1 MNNSRRSWLV
11 SDIEATCAKSAPT
24 MVDGSSLMSLNDIFR
39 DESVREKVIL
49 ENIRHRKGWQ
59 DIAGGEFWCRFFKNY
74 WDFSHRWL
82 RRQNCSTQTPS
93 SPSICTNTLL
103 GVSTTIQFTKTQL
116 IWKKI
121 STSQIIF
128 KLKAPSLRSL
138 LLCWCGYWAEVNSM
152 MRLYLTIG
160 NYQKTF
166 LVMTIS

>member
-11 SDIEATCAKSAPT
+11 SDIEATCAKSAPI

-59 DIAGGEFWCRFFKNY
+59 DLLCRLRILMSIFFSY
-74 WDFSHRWL
+74 LDFSHRWL

-103 GVSTTIQFTKTQL
+103 GVSTTTQFTKTKL

-128 KLKAPSLRSL
+128 
-138 LLCWCGYWAEVNSM
+138 
-152 MRLYLTIG
+152 
-160 NYQKTF
+160 
-166 LVMTIS
+166 